1 MYIKAHKY
9 VTLTT
14 IYDYPSKYVQF
25 GKRIR
30 AQKKD
35 AKFLHPSNV
44 NLYEIF
50 FMKPKNTIPL
60 FYKKYNIK
68 YRKYVLKPLTM
79 KNAKISKSLLN

>member
-60 FYKKYNIK
+60 FYKKTTLNIEK
-68 YRKYVLKPLTM
+68 TYSNP
-79 KNAKISKSLLN
+79 